1 MATRVQNGL
10 ILGIE
15 SSCDETAAA
24 VVRAG
29 GEVLANVVASQ
40 MKLHANYGGVVPEL
54 ASREHLRNIVPVVRA
69 AMEQAGGD
77 AGPLP
82 FADLDAIAVTEGPG
96 LAGAL
101 LVGITYAKALA
112 LGVGKPL
119 VAVNHLEGHIHA
131 VLMESREVALE
142 MPLLALVVS
151 GGHTHLYLCIHISEA
166 RYGAPGLVGKGRNTE
181 ILSEAQND
189 EPGVGHPGLRRYR
202 NVGRTVD
209 DAAGEAFDKVAKLL
223 GLGYPGGPWMD
234 ALARSGNP
242 RAVEFRFGQIKARR
256 VAAGVEE
263 KQIPPLRCG
272 MTNKECG
279 GMSDKK
285 IDGPT
290 FDFSFSGIKTAVLR
304 YIQGHGMG
312 AGVEARRRALAEAL
326 KTNPAMRP
334 AEAVREMPDA
344 FDAQTLDLIAS
355 FQYAVVGNLMRQTFA
370 AAESFGARGIV
381 VSGGVSA
388 NSELRRRFA
397 EEAAR
402 RGLRVAFPTMAMST
416 DNAAMIA
423 AAAWGKFCA
432 GEFAKEGL
440 VATPQLRLGSR

>member
-1 MATRVQNGL
+1 MGTQGRPDVPGGL

-40 MKLHANYGGVVPEL
+40 IALHANYGGVVPEL
-54 ASREHLRNIVPVVRA
+54 ASREHLRNIVPVVQA
-69 AMEQAGGD
+69 AMAEAG
-77 AGPLP
+77 LE

-119 VAVNHLEGHIHA
+119 IAVNHLEGHIHA
-131 VLMESREVALE
+131 VLMEANSVPPTLPAEGAGRMGHPME
-142 MPLLALVVS
+142 MPMLALVVS
-151 GGHTHLYLCIHISEA
+151 GGHTHLYLAEFDEEV
-166 RYGAPGLVGKGRNTE
+166 RRTTE

-189 EPGVGHPGLRRYR
+189 ERRVGDPGSWRYR

-242 RAVEFRFGQIKARR
+242 RAVEFRFGQIKERR
-256 VAAGVEE
+256 DKSESQRTQRNGEDTERAEAG
-263 KQIPPLRCG
+263 R
-272 MTNKECG
+272 N
-279 GMSDKK
+279 
-285 IDGPT
+285 

-304 YIQGHGMG
+304 YIQGHGMA
-312 AGVEARRRALAEAL
+312 AGVEARRRALTEAL
-326 KTNPAMRP
+326 KANPAMRP
-334 AEAVREMPDA
+334 ADAVRELPEV
-344 FDAQTLDLIAS
+344 FDRQTLDLIAS
-355 FQYAVVGNLMRQTFA
+355 FQFAVVGNLMRQTFA
-370 AAESFGARGIV
+370 AAEALGARGIV

-397 EEAAR
+397 EEAAQ

-440 VATPQLRLGSR
+440 VAVPQLRLGSRY